1 MLGRQILTRQGF
13 NSFSIMLLLLL
24 FLTAYLS
31 VETGNANSE
40 ENAVT
45 RFVPVEWLRSDEQ
58 EEHVFLNPQESVTF
72 NASGEVDGLGFV
84 KIDVLLDS
92 PNASFLREMS
102 TDLYIES
109 YDYFGSLGAWTPNN
123 NFTIVNPTADRQEV
137 FLKIVRNYL
146 QTAYAVDEVAG
157 RLHTIEFTSGP
168 AADRVFVRWGVYAA
182 LKYVEA
188 NQSEV
193 FFSSVN
199 RTQNPIIV
207 EFLPH
212 YLSFQLPGYQRIS
225 GTHFLLRL
233 EEREMKP
240 PSGYCYVSALL
251 LRHEEITL
259 GALEEFT
266 FDLPEVNGWN
276 YLATVVYTNLTV
288 SLYPEPYPFQLI
300 NLAVWEPEENP
311 LLLTAVDT
319 TFGIRNLSNE
329 SYKIGF
335 DIAYYYWQNQTG
347 LAFSHEIVE
356 SDSESIVHEV
366 VANVFDANVG
376 ANLGLTGQYL
386 QFLVPGK
393 TTGFEAPDHVGK
405 YEESY
410 IPLRQGSYTLVTEEK
425 RIVANIASSVNDLFL
440 SNTLSFRVNYNGDAY
455 ANAEITVN
463 QRGTLTDR
471 TYKAF
476 TDQNGEAKIII
487 HSNGPELNQLSIK
500 VSKDEF
506 NYVEQTIDY
515 TVGNSWYVIVI
526 FAFIAVAVLVI
537 FYLRKRRKKLQTRT

>member
-1 MLGRQILTRQGF
+1 MNRRSF
-13 NSFSIMLLLLL
+13 NSFSIALLLLL
-24 FLTAYLS
+24 LVAVFFS
-31 VETGNANSE
+31 VETRRVNSE
-40 ENAVT
+40 ENSET
-45 RFVPVEWLRSDEQ
+45 RLVPVEWLRSEEQ
-58 EEHVFLNPQESVTF
+58 EEHVFLDAEDSVTF
-72 NASGEVDGLGFV
+72 GALEEVDGLRFV
-84 KIDVLLDS
+84 KIDVLIDS
-92 PNASFLREMS
+92 PNASFLGEIS
-102 TDLYIES
+102 TDLYIGS
-109 YDYFGSLGAWTPNN
+109 YDYFGSLGAWTPNS
-123 NFTIVNPTADRQEV
+123 NFTITNPTADRQEV

-146 QTAYAVDEVAG
+146 QTAYAVDTIVG
-157 RLHTIEFTSGP
+157 REHTIEFTSGP

-193 FFSSVN
+193 YFSSIN
-199 RTQNPIIV
+199 RTQNPVIV

-212 YLSFQLPGYQRIS
+212 YLSFQLPGSQRIS
-225 GTHFLLRL
+225 RTHFLLRL
-233 EEREMKP
+233 EEREMEP

-251 LRHEEITL
+251 LQHEEITL
-259 GALEEFT
+259 GALEEFA

-276 YLATVVYTNLTV
+276 YLATVAYTNLTV

-347 LAFSHEIVE
+347 LVFSHEIVG
-356 SDSESIVHEV
+356 SDFESIAHEV
-366 VANVFDANVG
+366 VVNVFDANVG
-376 ANLGLTGQYL
+376 GDQGLTGQYL

-393 TTGFEAPDHVGK
+393 ITGFEAPDPVGK
-405 YEESY
+405 YEKFY
-410 IPLRQGSYTLVTEEK
+410 IPLRQGDYTLTTQEK
-425 RIVANIASSVNDLFL
+425 RIIANITSNLNDPFL
-440 SNTLSFRVNYNGDAY
+440 SNTLNFLVAYNGDAY
-455 ANAEITVN
+455 ANAEVTVS
-463 QRGTLTDR
+463 QRDAFTDR

-476 TDQNGEAKIII
+476 TDQNGEAKITI
-487 HSNGPELNQLSIK
+487 HSDGPGLNHLSIT

-515 TVGNSWYVIVI
+515 TVGNSWYVIIIV
-526 FAFIAVAVLVI
+526 AFIAVAVLAI
-537 FYLRKRRKKLQTRT
+537 LYLRKRRKKLQTWT

>member
-1 MLGRQILTRQGF
+1 MNRRSF
-13 NSFSIMLLLLL
+13 NSFLIVLLLLL
-24 FLTAYLS
+24 LLAAFFS
-31 VETGNANSE
+31 VETRMVNSE
-40 ENAVT
+40 DNSET
-45 RFVPVEWLRSDEQ
+45 RLVPVEWLRSDEQ
-58 EEHVFLNPQESVTF
+58 EEHMFLDPEESVTF
-72 NASGEVDGLGFV
+72 NASEQVDGLHFL
-84 KIDVLLDS
+84 KIDVLIDS
-92 PNASFLREMS
+92 PNASFLREINS
-102 TDLYIES
+102 DLYIES

-123 NFTIVNPTADRQEV
+123 NFTITNPTADSQEV
-137 FLKIVRNYL
+137 FLKIVRKYL
-146 QTAYAVDEVAG
+146 QTAYAVDTIVDKE
-157 RLHTIEFTSGP
+157 HTIEFTSGP

-193 FFSSVN
+193 YFSSIN
-199 RTQNPIIV
+199 RTQNPVIV

-212 YLSFQLPGYQRIS
+212 YLSFQLPGSQRIS
-225 GTHFLLRL
+225 RTHFLLRL
-233 EEREMKP
+233 EEREMEP

-251 LRHEEITL
+251 LKHEEITL

-276 YLATVVYTNLTV
+276 YLATVAYTNLTV

-300 NLAVWEPEENP
+300 NLAVWEPDENP

-376 ANLGLTGQYL
+376 ADLGLTGQYL

-393 TTGFEAPDHVGK
+393 TTGFEAPDPVGK
-405 YEESY
+405 YEKSY
-410 IPLRQGSYTLVTEEK
+410 IPLRQGSYTLITQEK

-440 SNTLSFRVNYNGDAY
+440 SNTLNIRVTYNGDAY
-455 ANAEITVN
+455 ANAEVTVD
-463 QRGTLTDR
+463 QRGALTDL
-471 TYKAF
+471 TYEAF
-476 TDQNGEAKIII
+476 TDQNGEAKITI
-487 HSNGPELNQLSIK
+487 HSNGPELNHLNIK

-515 TVGNSWYVIVI
+515 MVGTSWYVIIVL
-526 FAFIAVAVLVI
+526 AFIAVAVLVI
-537 FYLRKRRKKLQTRT
+537 LYLRKRRKKLQTRT

>member
-1 MLGRQILTRQGF
+1 MKRYSSNPL
-13 NSFSIMLLLLL
+13 SIVLLLSLL
-24 FLTAYLS
+24 LSVFFFS
-31 VETGNANSE
+31 VETRETNSE
-40 ENAVT
+40 ENSAI
-45 RFVPVEWLRSDEQ
+45 RLVPVEWLRSDER
-58 EEHVFLNPQESVTF
+58 EEHVFLDPQESLTF
-72 NASGEVDGLGFV
+72 SAFEEVDGLRFV
-84 KIDVLLDS
+84 KIDVLIDS
-92 PNASFLREMS
+92 PNASFLREIDS
-102 TDLYIES
+102 DLYIES
-109 YDYFGSLGAWTPNN
+109 YDYFGSLGAWTPNS
-123 NFTIVNPTADRQEV
+123 NFTITNPTGERQEV

-146 QTAYAVDEVAG
+146 QTAYAVDTIVGKE
-157 RLHTIEFTSGP
+157 HTIEFTSGP
-168 AADRVFVRWGVYAA
+168 AADRVFLRWRVYAA

-193 FFSSVN
+193 YFSSVN
-199 RTQNPIIV
+199 RTQNPVIV

-212 YLSFQLPGYQRIS
+212 YLSFQLPRSQRIS
-225 GTHFLLRL
+225 RTHFVVRL
-233 EEREMKP
+233 EEREMEP

-276 YLATVVYTNLTV
+276 YLATAAYTNLTV

-347 LAFSHEIVE
+347 LAFSHEIVG

-376 ANLGLTGQYL
+376 ADLGLTGQYL

-393 TTGFEAPDHVGK
+393 TMGFEAPDPVGK
-405 YEESY
+405 YENSY

-425 RIVANIASSVNDLFL
+425 RIVANIKSNVNDLLL
-440 SNTLSFRVNYNGDAY
+440 SNTLSLRVTYNGDAY
-455 ANAEITVN
+455 ANAEVNVN
-463 QRGTLTDR
+463 QRGAFTNR

-476 TDQNGEAKIII
+476 TDQNGEAKITI
-487 HSNGPELNQLSIK
+487 HSNGPELNQLSLT

-515 TVGNSWYVIVI
+515 TVGTSWYVITVL
-526 FAFIAVAVLVI
+526 AFIAVTVFIIL
-537 FYLRKRRKKLQTRT
+537 YLRKRRKKLQTQT